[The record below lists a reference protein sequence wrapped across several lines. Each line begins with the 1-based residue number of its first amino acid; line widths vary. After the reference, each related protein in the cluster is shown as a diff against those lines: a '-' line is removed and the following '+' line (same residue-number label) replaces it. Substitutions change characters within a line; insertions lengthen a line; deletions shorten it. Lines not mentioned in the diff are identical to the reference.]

1 MMKNGCVLF
10 LLMLLPLGLFAQS
23 GDYDAALDRYESI
36 TAECIRVKQ
45 SVASGEK
52 VPRAELARLAGQL
65 NGLKT
70 QLQGVSGQ
78 LTAAQRQRVA
88 DIRQMYSDGIVRS
101 TAPILIPAIPASPA
115 PLLAC
120 PALSS
125 NLAGGCVVA
134 SVSTGKNPRPDIL
147 LLAEAGLVPDFSAGI
162 RACALYGRWGAY
174 VAGRSNFSPSRYGY
188 ECLSDGTVPGGG
200 KIWTSGISRVSRL
213 NLSAGALWHPVGWGS
228 LYGGCGYG
236 RRRLLWQDSAGDWA
250 MVSDRSCSGL
260 SFDAGAIFNYN
271 KLVFSAGA
279 SVIPP
284 SSGGV
289 IYVDMTVGVG
299 WHF

>member
-23 GDYDAALDRYESI
+23 GDYDDALDRYESI

-101 TAPILIPAIPASPA
+101 TAPILIPSIPTSPA

-120 PALSS
+120 PALPD
-125 NLAGGCVVA
+125 NLAGGCAVA
-134 SVSTGKNPRPDIL
+134 SNPTRRKLRPDVL

-174 VAGRSNFSPSRYGY
+174 VAGRSYFSPSRYGY

-250 MVSDRSCSGL
+250 MVSDRSCAGL
-260 SFDAGAIFNYN
+260 SLEAGVIIHYN
-271 KLVFSAGA
+271 KLIFSIGGA
-279 SVIPP
+279 SVP
-284 SSGGV
+284 SFSDKSF
-289 IYVDMTVGVG
+289 YADMTLGVG
-299 WHF
+299 WQF